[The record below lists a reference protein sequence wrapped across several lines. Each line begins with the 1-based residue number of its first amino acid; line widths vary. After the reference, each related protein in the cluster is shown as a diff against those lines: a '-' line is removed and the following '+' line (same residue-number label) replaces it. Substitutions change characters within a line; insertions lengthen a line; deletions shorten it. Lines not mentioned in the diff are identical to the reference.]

1 MKIPDPPTSPP
12 LKSLKGLCG
21 SPMLWS
27 QSHWS
32 FLVCFVAL
40 AFSSSV
46 SFCPDCSSLVVD
58 SENKTECVVFWRKC
72 FPHETIWIWNQY
84 DIKREQRESNWEWD
98 GEGGGAGRRREWGR
112 ESRRM
117 SYIIHFTTAATN
129 KQGCTSTLDIGHRP
143 QEFAKCLFDFSV
155 ERTNVPLLSCQCGH
169 CLGFFLCACD
179 SWTLHSR
186 FCDWLVAHSPSLHMT
201 IKHSH
206 SHLFLYSLTQHWPLS
221 ACSLLCHIS

>member
-1 MKIPDPPTSPP
+1 
-12 LKSLKGLCG
+12 
-21 SPMLWS
+21 
-27 QSHWS
+27 
-32 FLVCFVAL
+32 
-40 AFSSSV
+40 
-46 SFCPDCSSLVVD
+46 
-58 SENKTECVVFWRKC
+58 
-72 FPHETIWIWNQY
+72 
-84 DIKREQRESNWEWD
+84 
-98 GEGGGAGRRREWGR
+98 
-112 ESRRM
+112 M

-143 QEFAKCLFDFSV
+143 KDFAKCLFDFSV

-206 SHLFLYSLTQHWPLS
+206 SHLFLCSLTQHWPQS
-221 ACSLLCHIS
+221 ACGLLCHIGQPRIHGFHSGAYKYCLLSYCSLCGPVLNLLLCMGKNKNILFLLVREACV

>member
-1 MKIPDPPTSPP
+1 MRS
-12 LKSLKGLCG
+12 SLTWILCFHNNEHD
-21 SPMLWS
+21 SWILLQLCVFYLIHLHLS
-27 QSHWS
+27 LQ
-32 FLVCFVAL
+32 CTY
-40 AFSSSV
+40 FSSSV

-98 GEGGGAGRRREWGR
+98 GEGGGAGRRRELGR
-112 ESRRM
+112 EIRRM

-155 ERTNVPLLSCQCGH
+155 ERTNVPLLSCQCSH
-169 CLGFFLCACD
+169 CPFFAC
-179 SWTLHSR
+179 LVFLNSR
-186 FCDWLVAHSPSLHMT
+186 TSYSRSCDWLVAHSLSLHPT
-201 IKHSH
+201 NKHSN
-206 SHLFLYSLTQHWPLS
+206 SRLFLASLAQH
-221 ACSLLCHIS
+221 